1 MNKPQVERVLEGWSF
16 LEGIRWHEDRL
27 WVSDFY
33 TSTVISS
40 DASGGDVSTVSIP
53 DQPSG
58 LGWLPDGTLLVAGQL
73 ERKIF
78 RIEPD
83 GTVGLH
89 ADISHLVSSSLNDMF
104 VSASGQAYVGEFGF
118 DLHRGESPRPGN
130 LIRVDTD
137 GSAVVAASDLWFPN
151 GIVAGD
157 GGTTLIVA
165 ETMANRLASFDIL
178 EDGSLAGR
186 STWALFGPPPP
197 TDDVATLLGTT
208 DVAPD
213 GICIDSAGAVWAA
226 DPAHNR
232 VVRTS
237 RGGQITDEI
246 STGDL
251 GPYSCVLGG
260 ADGRTLYICASPS
273 FLEHECRDSRNAIV
287 LATEVEVAGW

>member
-1 MNKPQVERVLEGWSF
+1 MTESRLNPVLGGWSF
-16 LEGIRWHEDRL
+16 LEGIRWHDGRL

-33 TSTVISS
+33 TRTVICSN
-40 DASGGDVSTVSIP
+40 ASGTQLETTLIP

-58 LGWLPDGTLLVAGQL
+58 LGWLPDGRLLVAGQL

-78 RIEPD
+78 RVEPT
-83 GTVGLH
+83 GKVVVH
-89 ADISHLVSSSLNDMF
+89 ADLSDLVSGHLNDMF
-104 VSASGQAYVGEFGF
+104 VDQSGRAYVGEFGF
-118 DLHRGESPRPGN
+118 DLHRGETPRPGN

-137 GSAVVAASDLWFPN
+137 GQATVAASDLWFPN
-151 GIVAGD
+151 GIVAADSGN
-157 GGTTLIVA
+157 TLIVA
-165 ETMANRLASFDIL
+165 ESMANRLTAFAVG
-178 EDGSLAGR
+178 EDGSLNGR
-186 STWALFGPPPP
+186 STWASYGPPPP
-197 TDDVATLLGTT
+197 TGDVATLLATT

-213 GICIDSAGAVWAA
+213 GIAVDAEGAVWAA
-226 DPAHNR
+226 DPSHNR
-232 VVRTS
+232 VVRIS

-273 FLEHECRDSRNAIV
+273 FLEHECRDTRNAVV